1 MHCLRNLCLFAMV
14 VGAGCNVEESNTTA
28 VTTGNTNGNATVA
41 SATLPTVGGG
51 MEETGA
57 GGEVTGS
64 GEVGEGASSG
74 GEAGSMAPVDTN
86 TDTAGSSGGDV
97 DGDPDGTGEP
107 GSTDSTAEAGS
118 TDGTGETG
126 SSGNSGET
134 ETTGGDLLCDSSLLL
149 AMTPGCVQGFAIES
163 AAWADA
169 FCTQTFGDGW
179 IWLEHHQQG
188 GWYVEGTWIDDYG
201 IGERG
206 WVYVNDQASAC
217 YETNYGVTW
226 VRAAFPDWQ
235 CRADCWSTI
244 GLEGPQY
251 NPQDGEKCNS
261 YEGDTPCDHCRPL
274 ICARP

>member
-1 MHCLRNLCLFAMV
+1 MHHLQNLCLFTV
-14 VGAGCNVEESNTTA
+14 VASVGCSVEESNTTA
-28 VTTGNTNGNATVA
+28 VTTGNTNGNTTV
-41 SATLPTVGGG
+41 SSTPPTEGGG
-51 MEETGA
+51 VEETGA
-57 GGEVTGS
+57 AVEATSS
-64 GEVGEGASSG
+64 GEDGEAASSS
-74 GEAGSMAPVDTN
+74 GEAGSMTS
-86 TDTAGSSGGDV
+86 AGSSGGDV
-97 DGDPDGTGEP
+97 DGESDGTGDAD
-107 GSTDSTAEAGS
+107 STDSTTEAGS
-118 TDGTGETG
+118 SE
-126 SSGNSGET
+126 SSGATDSSGEL
-134 ETTGGDLLCDSSLLL
+134 ETTGGDELCDPSLLL
-149 AMTPGCVQGFAIES
+149 AMTPECVQGFAIES

-169 FCTQTFGDGW
+169 FCAQTFGDGW

-188 GWYVEGTWIDDYG
+188 GWFVEGTWIDDHG

-206 WVYVNDQASAC
+206 WVYVNDQTSAC

-244 GLEGPQY
+244 GLDGPEY